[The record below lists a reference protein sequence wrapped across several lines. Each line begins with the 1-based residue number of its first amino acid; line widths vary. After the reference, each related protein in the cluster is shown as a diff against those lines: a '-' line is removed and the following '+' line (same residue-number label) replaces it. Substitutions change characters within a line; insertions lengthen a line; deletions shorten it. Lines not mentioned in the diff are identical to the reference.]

1 METLN
6 SKVLL
11 FGEYSLLYNS
21 MALTIPYDRF
31 SGKFNFCKE
40 GLVDPTIH
48 SSNLS
53 LTNFCNHI
61 LENHMD
67 ENFALNVKKFK
78 AELEG
83 GLFFESNIPQGFG
96 LGSSGAIV
104 AAIFLRYLDKAHE
117 FKTEVKSLT
126 KEKIAILKRT
136 LSQLESYFHGSSSGI
151 DPLSILLNQPLLF
164 RNVNDVAPVTIPT
177 YKPEGKNVVF
187 LVNTGLSRSTSG
199 LVGKFKAS
207 CEDPSFRERMDNE
220 LVQFTNGG
228 LQSFLENKPEEFY
241 VNMDKLVNFQLAE
254 MHYLI
259 PDQFKPAV
267 KSGLDNGDYFLKIC
281 GSGGGGFMLG
291 FAQDWETTAKKLDGL
306 DVEVI
311 YKY

>member
-1 METLN
+1 MDTLN
-6 SKVLL
+6 SKVLM
-11 FGEYSLLYNS
+11 FGEYSLMYNS

-31 SGKFNFCKE
+31 SGKFTFCKD
-40 GLVDPTIH
+40 GLTDPSIQ

-53 LTNFCNHI
+53 LTNFCHHI

-78 AELEG
+78 KELED

-117 FKTEVKSLT
+117 FKSELKNLT
-126 KEKIAILKRT
+126 KEKISVLKKT
-136 LSQLESYFHGSSSGI
+136 LSQMESYFHGSSSGI

-164 RNVNDVAPVTIPT
+164 KNTHDVAPVKIPAFN
-177 YKPEGKNVVF
+177 PEGKNVVF
-187 LVNTGLSRSTSG
+187 LLNTGLSRSTSG
-199 LVGKFKAS
+199 LVNRFKTS
-207 CEDPSFRERMDNE
+207 CEDQGFRERMDRE
-220 LVQFTNGG
+220 LVQFTNGSI
-228 LQSFLENKPEEFY
+228 QSFLDNKAGELY
-241 VNMDKLVNFQLAE
+241 TNLDNLVQFQLKE

-259 PDQFKPAV
+259 PDQFKDAV
-267 KSGLDNGDYFLKIC
+267 KGGLNNGDYFLKIC

-291 FAQDWETTAKKLDGL
+291 FTKDWEATEKALNGL

-311 YKY
+311 YKF